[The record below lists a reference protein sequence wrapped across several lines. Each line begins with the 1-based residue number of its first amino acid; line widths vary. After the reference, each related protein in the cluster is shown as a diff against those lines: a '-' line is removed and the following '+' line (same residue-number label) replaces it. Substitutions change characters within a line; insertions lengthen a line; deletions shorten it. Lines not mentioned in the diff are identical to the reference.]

1 MVLINKDMKFLSIFQ
16 YIVNCSINS
25 NSLKTMKSENTNS
38 SFNKSS
44 IGNNFAKDVIGE
56 RKSMA
61 HTPNSFYTS
70 ESN

>member
-1 MVLINKDMKFLSIFQ
+1 
-16 YIVNCSINS
+16 
-25 NSLKTMKSENTNS
+25 MKSENTNS